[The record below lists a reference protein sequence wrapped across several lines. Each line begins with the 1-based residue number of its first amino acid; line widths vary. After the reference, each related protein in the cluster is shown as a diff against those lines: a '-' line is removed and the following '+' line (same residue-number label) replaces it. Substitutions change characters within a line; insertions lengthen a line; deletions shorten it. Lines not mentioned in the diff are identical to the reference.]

1 MTKKTNTKLKV
12 LFSIASVIGGIEAFF
27 HIYPSFGG
35 KVTRKDLEEFKK
47 RTPYIRKNKFV
58 YPDEWKLD
66 GMEKNIKVSQN
77 KSVPKKMLEA
87 SVPELK
93 SPEDGKYKFT
103 WFGHSSVMIQDDG
116 KNILIDP
123 VLVNRFFPISGMGP
137 KRFSEIPIAIK
148 DLPHIDVVLI
158 THDHHDH
165 LEPKTIKALDGKVDK
180 YIVPLGVSKHLLRW
194 GIDKKK
200 IEELAWWEDTSYKDI
215 QFTCTPS
222 RHFSGRRLTGQNR
235 TEYCSYVIKTK
246 NHQFFDSG
254 DGSLGKHFELIKEKF
269 GEFDL
274 VVMECGQYSGNWH
287 YSHMYPEETV
297 EMARVIDAKVT
308 VPVHWGAFVISDH
321 AWDDS
326 IRRFTKAADTMGLN
340 IISPQIGESITGR

>member
-1 MTKKTNTKLKV
+1 MKISTKIKV
-12 LFSIASVIGGIEAFF
+12 LLSIASVIGGIEAFF

-326 IRRFTKAADTMGLN
+326 IRRFTKAAATMGLN